1 SSSSPGVPPAT
12 GGGTGSGSGTGG
24 GTSGGTGSSSG
35 SGGSGRSGGGT
46 GGSGSPPPAIV
57 NLTTYHNSLGR
68 TGANTSESILTPAN
82 VNVQQFGKLFA
93 LPLEG
98 ETYAQPLYLANVN
111 VPGKGVHN
119 VVYVATQHDIVYAF
133 DADGK
138 SSTPLWQDTFI
149 NPAAGIT
156 PVASNDIFDG
166 YEDL

>member
-1 SSSSPGVPPAT
+1 STGSGGSSGTGT
-12 GGGTGSGSGTGG
+12 GGGSTSGSGTGG
-24 GTSGGTGSSSG
+24 SGSS
-35 SGGSGRSGGGT
+35 
-46 GGSGSPPPAIV
+46 PPV
-57 NLTTYHNSLGR
+57 VMNLTTYHNDLSR
-68 TGANTSESILTPAN
+68 TGANTSESMLTPAN

-93 LPLEG
+93 FPVEG

-138 SSTPLWQDTFI
+138 STAPLWQRSFI